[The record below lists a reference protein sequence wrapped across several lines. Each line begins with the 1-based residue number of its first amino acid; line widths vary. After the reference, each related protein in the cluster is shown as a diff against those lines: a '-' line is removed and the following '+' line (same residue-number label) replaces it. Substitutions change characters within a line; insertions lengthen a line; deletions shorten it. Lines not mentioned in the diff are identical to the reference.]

1 MVLTMMAAKMGKG
14 HALADEEFGEI
25 SSAQVACMTNEPP
38 QRLGIDEVLPNLH
51 FTWI

>member
-25 SSAQVACMTNEPP
+25 SSAQLAFIKNDNP
-38 QRLGIDEVLPNLH
+38 RAL
-51 FTWI
+51 